1 MSQQAQ
7 GRFWSGIDIPKT
19 VAGTLAAVSAAVAGS
34 FLGVAGTLI
43 GAAVASLISSIGT
56 EIYHRFIDRGTRR
69 LHSAFTVAPA
79 AAGTPPVEA
88 AGEPPSGDEP
98 RRVHWKRVGLAAAA
112 FFALGMGTL
121 TTAELFAGRSAA
133 DVTNGRDTGGPTIL
147 FQSVG
152 EDSGEEP
159 SGETPSADP
168 TAPAT
173 TDGTPAPSSEA
184 TPEATTEPT
193 PTAPTDQPQPTQPTQ
208 GGEDDPKLSET
219 GGSESNEMT
228 SE

>member
-1 MSQQAQ
+1 MSEQAQ

-34 FLGVAGTLI
+34 FLGLAGTLI
-43 GAAVASLISSIGT
+43 GAAVASLISSIAT

-69 LHSAFTVAPA
+69 LQTAFTVAPA
-79 AAGTPPVEA
+79 AVGTPDVPATDEA
-88 AGEPPSGDEP
+88 PSGEND

-133 DVTNGRDTGGPTIL
+133 DVTNGRDTGAPTIL
-147 FQSVG
+147 FQSVN

-159 SGETPSADP
+159 PGVTPSADP
-168 TAPAT
+168 TTPATEKTAPAKS
-173 TDGTPAPSSEA
+173 AP
-184 TPEATTEPT
+184 PETAEPTATTPPATE
-193 PTAPTDQPQPTQPTQ
+193 
-208 GGEDDPKLSET
+208 DPKLSDTAGSDPIET
-219 GGSESNEMT
+219 PAE
-228 SE
+228 